1 MATAMLA
8 QEKLSFFNYLGEF
21 VPAAKEITA
30 LSEQCIYI
38 WYKYKE
44 SMNFHYVKGQ
54 CFYQLFFPC
63 LHKDNRNKGPKTK
76 TPYIPQRIRNS

>member
-30 LSEQCIYI
+30 LSAQCIYMVQVQRI
-38 WYKYKE
+38 NE
-44 SMNFHYVKGQ
+44 FSLCKGQ